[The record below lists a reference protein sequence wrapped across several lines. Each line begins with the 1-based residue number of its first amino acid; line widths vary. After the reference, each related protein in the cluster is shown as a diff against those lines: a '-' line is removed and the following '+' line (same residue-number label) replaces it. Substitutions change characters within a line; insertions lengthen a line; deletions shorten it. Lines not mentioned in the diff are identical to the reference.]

1 MMKTFNLSFVRVEH
15 QTFNFSI
22 VADNEEAAIAEA
34 ELMMESPDFNWDDY
48 EVNHAEEFWL

>member
-1 MMKTFNLSFVRVEH
+1 MKTFNLSFVRVEH

-22 VADNEEAAIAEA
+22 VADNEEAAIAQA
-34 ELMMESPDFNWDDY
+34 ELMMESPDFDWDDY